1 MINERTFVVDNLVVN
16 QSITAGI
23 AGSPITLN
31 GSIIQAGAGIGSLL
45 YSKYITTGTPW
56 MQPSANALVKIMDQ
70 FTLAAGTLTAGRI
83 LRIQWYGIHTG
94 ANTNVCTQT
103 VNIGGTGA
111 VGATITGGTSAV
123 TFNAIVSGAP
133 FFTQVD
139 IYCQVAAS
147 LSRGY
152 GTSNGGATAQLLPI
166 DTALT
171 TDWTQPQLINLTLN
185 NVTTA
190 TDASIYGWSVFLL

>member
-1 MINERTFVVDNLVVN
+1 MVNERTFVVDNLVVN
-16 QSITAGI
+16 QGITAGV
-23 AGSPITLN
+23 AGSPITFN
-31 GSIIQAGAGIGSLL
+31 GSVIPAAAGIGSLL
-45 YSKYITTGTPW
+45 YSKYVTTGTPW
-56 MQPSANALVKIMDQ
+56 LQPSANGAVKILDAY
-70 FTLAAGTLTAGRI
+70 TLPAGTLTAGRI

-103 VNIGGTGA
+103 INFNGTGGIGATVSGGT
-111 VGATITGGTSAV
+111 TAV

-139 IYCQVAAS
+139 IFCQLAAS
-147 LSRGY
+147 LQRGY

-171 TDWTQPQLINLTLN
+171 LDFTASQLINLTLN